1 MDVSEVTV
9 LGCGHAVCGS
19 CLEKWAKDEGGWPTL
34 HAQQRYAHHLPAW
47 TSSVREHHMQSLD
60 ELDRVDA
67 CLTGVGGVV
76 TAAGLAR
83 CVPSVAGS
91 EGTWVV
97 LQSKACASS

>member
-34 HAQQRYAHHLPAW
+34 HAQQRYAHLPAW

-67 CLTGVGGVV
+67 CLTGVGGCDCGRSCPLCPVGGGQRGDV
-76 TAAGLAR
+76 GCDTI
-83 CVPSVAGS
+83 
-91 EGTWVV
+91 
-97 LQSKACASS
+97 